1 MPSSFEKDHRREL
14 LILDA
19 GPIHE
24 LVLFHAVRH
33 FRFQSL
39 SSDLKFIL
47 SSESYD
53 QSSKFIGL
61 FKRKTTSASVVC
73 EINYWIRKTE
83 TKGQL
88 KLWELV
94 YDEFRNMGMDEEV
107 VRLLQMDTN
116 SVAKF
121 GPVDVSLLEIAKRQ
135 SCLNPI
141 LLTIDRPLQREGQ
154 QAGLRVQL
162 IQDLLL

>member
-1 MPSSFEKDHRREL
+1 MPSPFEKDHRREL
-14 LILDA
+14 LILNA

-33 FRFQSL
+33 LRFQSL
-39 SSDLKFIL
+39 SSHLKFIL

-53 QSSKFIGL
+53 QCSKFIGL

-83 TKGQL
+83 PKGQL

-135 SCLNPI
+135 ATLSPLV
-141 LLTIDRPLQREGQ
+141 LTIDHPLHAEGVR
-154 QAGLRVQL
+154 AGLRMQL
-162 IQDLLL
+162 IQDLLG